1 MPRPSRRNFTRG
13 GLPPT
18 GEIDCMNDFAK
29 FFFCISGFLGFAI
42 FFLVALLIHGDAS
55 QALFYGASGC
65 LLFSL
70 SGRFLLGFALKGVVG
85 QGIASPENNQ
95 PEVSAQ
101 KESSIL
107 TQEKITAERMTEAV
121 ANPKKSV
128 VEAKV

>member
-1 MPRPSRRNFTRG
+1 M
-13 GLPPT
+13 PPT
-18 GEIDCMNDFAK
+18 GEIEGMNDFAK
-29 FFFCISGFLGFAI
+29 FFFCVSGFLGFAI
-42 FFLVALLIHGDAS
+42 FFLIALFIHGDAS

-70 SGRFLLGFALKGVVG
+70 SGRFLLGFALKGVVD
-85 QGIASPENNQ
+85 QGIASPKNHQ
-95 PEVSAQ
+95 TEVSPE

>member
-1 MPRPSRRNFTRG
+1 MV
-13 GLPPT
+13 LPLT
-18 GEIDCMNDFAK
+18 EEAEGMNDFAK
-29 FFFCISGFLGFAI
+29 FFFCLTGFLGFAL
-42 FFLVALLIHGDAS
+42 FFTVALLLHGDAS

-85 QGIASPENNQ
+85 QGIASPEHRQ
-95 PEVSAQ
+95 TKVPSQ
-101 KESSIL
+101 KESSIQ

>member
-1 MPRPSRRNFTRG
+1 
-13 GLPPT
+13 
-18 GEIDCMNDFAK
+18 MNDFAR
-29 FFFCISGFLGFAI
+29 FFFCASGFFGFAV

-70 SGRFLLGFALKGVVG
+70 SGRFLLGFALKGLAE
-85 QGIASPENNQ
+85 QGIASSENQ
-95 PEVSAQ
+95 QSEDSVP
-101 KESSIL
+101 KGSSIL
-107 TQEKITAERMTEAV
+107 MQEKITAERMNEAV